1 MQTTGYIAGATN
13 PYFEEQPHTWDILCD
28 INTGKVT
35 VAEDLGKKTLG
46 AMFSQAAFGKH
57 RYDSYDTEFINKVI
71 KGIDLNCG
79 EFWIRRKFMNY
90 SQLIVDMAF
99 HGSEF
104 NSKSSS
110 TLVKI
115 KDANTSRISDW
126 KDTSSYLF
134 AANVEDMMDK
144 RRVVTGM
151 DVGKHVRLL
160 HTAMQGWRTLTI
172 ENVNK
177 IFTHFV
183 KYVRSNEQLLELH
196 HYLTL
201 YGVDVE
207 DIALRQYKCSEPV
220 RMALMALLSRIEA
233 AKRDMFDQLGLQ
245 EV

>member
-1 MQTTGYIAGATN
+1 MNSLECFRVSEKERREGTT
-13 PYFEEQPHTWDILCD
+13 
-28 INTGKVT
+28 V
-35 VAEDLGKKTLG
+35 
-46 AMFSQAAFGKH
+46 
-57 RYDSYDTEFINKVI
+57 DSELLQYDTEFINKVI

-183 KYVRSNEQLLELH
+183 SRVVVVKVVDGGVC
-196 HYLTL
+196 LTL
-201 YGVDVE
+201 MSIVG
-207 DIALRQYKCSEPV
+207 
-220 RMALMALLSRIEA
+220 
-233 AKRDMFDQLGLQ
+233 
-245 EV
+245 